1 LPAVR
6 SSGTG
11 VEVLGTEACRV
22 ANEIVV
28 VGSALR
34 EGVESEEQ
42 QERVLSD
49 GSRHKVY
56 KRYFDSETLAKELG
70 RGRTLLSGTWFVAV
84 SARLARPGM
93 KTP

>member
-1 LPAVR
+1 M
-6 SSGTG
+6 
-11 VEVLGTEACRV
+11 EVLGTEARRV

-28 VGSALR
+28 VDSALR
-34 EGVESEEQ
+34 EGVEPEER

-49 GSRHKVY
+49 GSRHEVY
-56 KRYFDSETLAKELG
+56 KRYFDSETLARELG

-84 SARLARPGM
+84 SARLARARM